1 MPGAVVTSVN
11 ASQKRGD
18 AEERRSVSFPRW
30 SARVYGGLMPPR
42 EGTPRPLS
50 PLMEY
55 LKAIQE
61 RPGWSI
67 ARVARESGGHIS
79 RATLFRLMAG
89 DTKRGATIETVRL
102 VAQIVGDDPDTVLAR
117 VAGSLVDDEIHDP
130 RLEGLDP
137 HDEVVQE
144 ILSRRDVTET
154 WKAFALQRR
163 RQILEL
169 RRQQD
174 LQALEMEIQQ
184 MNEQDR
190 PEERPRGA
198 A

>member
-1 MPGAVVTSVN
+1 MPATLVMPIN

-18 AEERRSVSFPRW
+18 AKQRRPVSFPRW
-30 SARVYGGLMPPR
+30 SEPVYGGLMPPR
-42 EGTPRPLS
+42 DGIPRPS
-50 PLMEY
+50 TPLMEY
-55 LKAIQE
+55 LKGIQD

-67 ARVARESGGHIS
+67 ARVARESAGRIS

-102 VAQIVGDDPDTVLAR
+102 VAQIVGDDPDTILAR
-117 VAGSLVDDEIHDP
+117 VAGSLIDEEEDDPRFVGLDRNDEIV
-130 RLEGLDP
+130 R
-137 HDEVVQE
+137 E
-144 ILSRRDVTET
+144 IMSREDVTDAWRT
-154 WKAFALQRR
+154 FALQRR

-169 RRQQD
+169 RRKQD

-184 MNEQDR
+184 MNEKDR
-190 PEERPRGA
+190 PEERGRGA